1 MEGEGE
7 VSRHKAVME
16 LSGGSPPSG
25 EIRAGSA
32 RKTELQSYFE
42 GMSWE

>member
-16 LSGGSPPSG
+16 LSGGSPPGG

-32 RKTELQSYFE
+32 RKTVSYNPILKE
-42 GMSWE
+42 

>member
-16 LSGGSPPSG
+16 LSGGSHG
-25 EIRAGSA
+25 AEIRAGRA
-32 RKTELQSYFE
+32 RKTVSHSPILKE
-42 GMSWE
+42 

>member
-16 LSGGSPPSG
+16 LSGGSPHG
-25 EIRAGSA
+25 AETRAGSA
-32 RKTELQSYFE
+32 RKTVSHSPILKE
-42 GMSWE
+42 